1 MVEIFTD
8 LAVWMGIKKIIDQ
21 ISVNAVAAN
30 DILPQKKRKKCT
42 FLPKCDRLNIAV
54 SGLLRSMTTEKILI
68 KSILF
73 KGEI

>member
-21 ISVNAVAAN
+21 ISANAVAQM
-30 DILPQKKRKKCT
+30 ISSPPKKRKKCT